1 MLIDDT
7 KYNWLRTEPI
17 TITAKD
23 NPNTIEF
30 EKALRI
36 YRIEGVAELSIYED
50 DTKENLLFEG
60 NLPFEPEI
68 PIACNSL
75 YLEFATEEEIPEITL
90 ITEAGEEKTV
100 LLQYLNTTEGMDFI
114 SNGYND
120 DSTYCTDICKR
131 YGKKK
136 LLWFA
141 DKDKSLNYNP
151 AADEMIITVH
161 RWFSNKSCPGNWL
174 YARLGDLATKVT
186 ANLGGSTSPT
196 ADNLY
201 RVQVG
206 AYKTKA
212 NAEAQLKRVKAAGF
226 DTYMVQ
232 VDGMYKIQV
241 GAYRQ
246 KANADSMMAKLKSAS
261 FDAFVTTKSGTAAS
275 SAPTKKSIDEIA
287 REVIRGDWGN
297 GADRKDRLTAAGYDY
312 EAVQA
317 RVNALLG

>member
-1 MLIDDT
+1 MNDKVYASLI
-7 KYNWLRTEPI
+7 
-17 TITAKD
+17 
-23 NPNTIEF
+23 
-30 EKALRI
+30 
-36 YRIEGVAELSIYED
+36 
-50 DTKENLLFEG
+50 NL
-60 NLPFEPEI
+60 
-68 PIACNSL
+68 
-75 YLEFATEEEIPEITL
+75 
-90 ITEAGEEKTV
+90 
-100 LLQYLNTTEGMDFI
+100 
-114 SNGYND
+114 
-120 DSTYCTDICKR
+120 CTDICKR

-196 ADNLY
+196 ANNLY

-206 AYKTKA
+206 AYKNKA
-212 NAEAQLKRVKAAGF
+212 NAEAQLNRVKAAGF